1 MARVVQPAVAAGGRA
16 DRDSER
22 FYLAAIHLRTAL
34 QGSGGYAR
42 ELALVA
48 RVAGPQLVVPVLN
61 ARFVLNAANARWGSL
76 YDALYGTD
84 ALPGQAAG
92 PGYDTA
98 RGAAV
103 IARARA
109 DYEKGEYRWVAQVMK
124 EVVYAEPDL
133 VVRTVATPNDYSA
146 GTQWDLAK
154 ISAPAA
160 WDVTTGSAAVVVAV
174 VDTGI
179 AFSHPDLAANL
190 WSDPSNP
197 ATHGFTCMNGACVA
211 GGLDDHGHGTHVAGT
226 IGAAT
231 NNGTGIAGINWNVRL
246 LAVKFLNSG
255 GSGQISDAVL
265 GFQKLLA
272 LKQAGVNV
280 RVTNN
285 SWGGGGYSQALRDA
299 MAALAAP
306 AGGIGGTLNVCAAGN
321 SGVNADFS
329 PMYPAAYEDR
339 SIVSVLASDA
349 NDLGA
354 SFTNYGMASVDIA
367 APGVGTWSTEATGT
381 CSLCDPTGYR
391 SLSGTSM
398 ASPHVAGVAAA
409 ILSLH
414 PELSA
419 EQARDVLLRPAS
431 YDKMSDA
438 KAAWTS
444 SGGSPSPASIME
456 WMAAVTA

>member
-1 MARVVQPAVAAGGRA
+1 MFGSRQVRSGGIVAA
-16 DRDSER
+16 
-22 FYLAAIHLRTAL
+22 
-34 QGSGGYAR
+34 
-42 ELALVA
+42 LALVA
-48 RVAGPQLVVPVLN
+48 
-61 ARFVLNAANARWGSL
+61 
-76 YDALYGTD
+76 T
-84 ALPGQAAG
+84 LPGASAVEPPPAASFQVSISG
-92 PGYDTA
+92 GTAGVTFTGGDLPTYAGDRVIVRFRHGTSFLPGSGRSVPLMATSNVHLVRTPAGLTVAEAVA
-98 RGAAV
+98 R
-103 IARARA
+103 
-109 DYEKGEYRWVAQVMK
+109 YRTNPN
-124 EVVYAEPDL
+124 VVYAEPDL

-160 WDVTTGSAAVVVAV
+160 WDVTTGSADVVVAV

-306 AGGIGGTLNVCAAGN
+306 AGGIGGTLFSAFQRFDYDFVCAILLCIIGMIMVGEILAQWVR
-321 SGVNADFS
+321 GVF
-329 PMYPAAYEDR
+329 
-339 SIVSVLASDA
+339 
-349 NDLGA
+349 LGR
-354 SFTNYGMASVDIA
+354 G
-367 APGVGTWSTEATGT
+367 
-381 CSLCDPTGYR
+381 PTG
-391 SLSGTSM
+391 SG
-398 ASPHVAGVAAA
+398 
-409 ILSLH
+409 
-414 PELSA
+414 
-419 EQARDVLLRPAS
+419 
-431 YDKMSDA
+431 
-438 KAAWTS
+438 
-444 SGGSPSPASIME
+444 
-456 WMAAVTA
+456 